1 MKISG
6 FFGKYRFLSNFYT
19 CKVYY
24 DGLVF
29 NSSENAYQSAKL
41 INSSDRHIFLDISAK
56 ESKRLGKIIDKRK
69 DWDLVKLNIM
79 YNIVYDKFTRNEL
92 LGNLLLETTDS
103 YLEETNTWND
113 NYWGVC
119 NGIGKNY
126 LGKILMDIRN
136 VL

>member
-41 INSSDRHIFLDISAK
+41 INSSDRHIFLYISAK
-56 ESKRLGKIIDKRK
+56 ESKILGYNIEKRK